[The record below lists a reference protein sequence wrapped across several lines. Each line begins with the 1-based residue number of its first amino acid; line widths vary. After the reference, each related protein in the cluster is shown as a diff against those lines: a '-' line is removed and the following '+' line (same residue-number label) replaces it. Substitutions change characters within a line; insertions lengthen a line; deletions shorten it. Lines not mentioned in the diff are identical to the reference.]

1 MNALQKR
8 GVILGLLMTN
18 FIFVSL
24 FIVWAMY
31 RHGSI
36 GISVPVLSLPSFS
49 LPSFALKSPLA
60 PNTTSVVVNNTPVN
74 APVIAPVVSDA
85 VLPSVCYSLGPFNT
99 NQKERAD
106 ILMGDYQLKGQYS
119 ENIQA
124 LSDRYEF
131 YWVLGNNQMQAQA
144 LFNKQNESIFKGK
157 GLVMS
162 KDKDGQYIVSL
173 AFLPSENAARQV
185 ATKMAQSAAGAG
197 GSWKWRK
204 QTADRSVFYNFK
216 PLSKSNFDIIR
227 ALQTTFSGE
236 VRLEQTACR

>member
-8 GVILGLLMTN
+8 GIILGLLMTN

-36 GISVPVLSLPSFS
+36 GLSVPVLSVPSFS
-49 LPSFALKSPLA
+49 LPTFALKSPLA
-60 PNTTSVVVNNTPVN
+60 PNSISVVANNIPVTPAV
-74 APVIAPVVSDA
+74 PSPIASDA
-85 VLPSVCYSLGPFNT
+85 ALPQVCYSLGPFNA

-106 ILMGDYQLKGQYS
+106 ILMGDYQLNGQYS
-119 ENIQA
+119 ENIQP

-131 YWVLGNNQMQAQA
+131 YWVLGANQMQAQA
-144 LFNKQNESIFKGK
+144 IFNKQNESIFKGK

-173 AFLPSENAARQV
+173 AFLSSENAARQA
-185 ATKMAQSAAGAG
+185 ATKMAQSASGAG

-204 QTADRSVFYNFK
+204 QTSDRAVFYNFK

-227 ALQTTFSGE
+227 AMQTTFSGE
-236 VRLEQTACR
+236 VRLEQTVCR